1 MEQHTFMDWRGHGKE
16 RIAMNKKF
24 CLLSSVTHTLPK
36 RARFAEMVFEATRPR
51 EYDAEGMNYGYLR
64 DLPEFD
70 WTISLSAT
78 TSCPLFHPKADCSPL
93 YNIYLF

>member
-1 MEQHTFMDWRGHGKE
+1 
-16 RIAMNKKF
+16 MNRKF
-24 CLLSSVTHTLPK
+24 CRLSSIPHILPK
-36 RARFAEMVFEATRPR
+36 RGCSAEMVFEATKPR
-51 EYDAEGMNYGYLR
+51 EYDAERMSYGYVC

-93 YNIYLF
+93 YNIHLF